1 MKTKDNNKSVA
12 KDTLKAYWQHTWK
25 HKWWFIGM
33 LISVPLARI
42 SVGIIPPLIISDML
56 DRISRSDYVQGN
68 FQESFGSQLIL
79 YAALFF
85 FGGVIMWRVAIFFV
99 WMLEMRVLR
108 DIYQRIFAHLI
119 RQGAD
124 FHDNRFSGSLV
135 SQTNKFANSYVRLQD
150 TMVFQILGLIVTLI
164 FAVVILS
171 PRVPAV
177 AIAIVVISFIF
188 FVLSIKVTNSIR
200 KLNAEEAAA
209 QNKQTG
215 YLADSI
221 TNIMAI
227 KSFAGGDYENRR
239 FASATD
245 KTFRATFNL
254 MRSSLIKESFFA
266 MTTTTLGVTTLAI
279 ALIAV
284 VQFNADVSTVF
295 LVIVYTGL
303 VSENLWTFS
312 QSTLRNINRSI
323 GDSREM
329 TEILAIEPTI
339 KDLREPEECKIKDGH
354 IVFDNVNFQYDENNE
369 NLFENLSFEIKPG
382 QKIGLVGHSG
392 GGKTTVTK
400 LIMRYM
406 DVNAGQ
412 ILVDG
417 QDIKNI
423 RQDELR
429 QNIAYV
435 PQEPLLFH
443 RSLYENIQYGNPE
456 TTEDQVLEASK
467 MANAD
472 EFIAEL
478 PERYE
483 TLVGERGVKLS
494 GGQRQ
499 RIAIAR
505 AMIKNAPILLLD
517 EATSALDSESEV
529 LIQEA
534 LWRLM
539 EGRTAIVV
547 AHRLSTIQK
556 MDKIIVVDD
565 GEIAESGTHKEL
577 IEKSGTYSK
586 LWAHQSG
593 GFLED

>member
-1 MKTKDNNKSVA
+1 MKARDNNKSVA

-33 LISVPLARI
+33 LVSVPLARI
-42 SVGIIPPLIISDML
+42 SVGIIPPLIISDIL
-56 DRISRSDYVQGN
+56 DRISRADYIQGN
-68 FQESFGSQLIL
+68 FQESFGSQLLL
-79 YAALFF
+79 YTVLFF

-119 RQGAD
+119 KQGAD

-150 TMVFQILGLIVTLI
+150 TMVFQILGLLVTLV
-164 FAVVILS
+164 FAVAILAT
-171 PRVPAV
+171 RVPAV
-177 AIAIVVISFIF
+177 AIAIVVVSIIF
-188 FVLSIKVTNSIR
+188 LFLSITITQSIR
-200 KLNAEEAAA
+200 KLNAKEAAA

-227 KSFAGGDYENRR
+227 KSFARGEYENRR
-239 FASATD
+239 FAGATD
-245 KTFRATFNL
+245 NTFNATFNL
-254 MRSSLIKESFFA
+254 MKSSLIKESLFA

-279 ALIAV
+279 ALLAV
-284 VQFNADVSTVF
+284 VQFDADVSTVF

-303 VSENLWTFS
+303 VAESLWTFS

-339 KDLREPEECKIKDGH
+339 KDPKDPEECKIKDGS
-354 IVFDNVNFQYDENNE
+354 IVFDEVNFQYDENNE
-369 NLFENLSFEIKPG
+369 NLFESLSFKIQSGE
-382 QKIGLVGHSG
+382 KIGLVGHSG

-406 DVNAGQ
+406 DVSSGQ
-412 ILVDG
+412 ILIDE
-417 QDIKNI
+417 QNIKNI
-423 RQDELR
+423 RQEELR
-429 QNIAYV
+429 NNIAYV

-443 RSLYENIQYGNPE
+443 RSLYENIQYGNPGA
-456 TTEDQVLEASK
+456 TKDQVLRASK
-467 MANAD
+467 MANAH

-478 PERYE
+478 PEGYE

-517 EATSALDSESEV
+517 EATSALDSESEL
-529 LIQEA
+529 LIQQA

-556 MDKIIVVDD
+556 MDKIIVMDNGGIV
-565 GEIAESGTHKEL
+565 ESGTHKEL
-577 IEKSGTYSK
+577 IEKNGTYSK